1 MDIAA
6 TKKGLRERAVALR
19 DALTPVERQ
28 EKSQAC
34 TARLAGTLSGM
45 PAGIVSFY
53 WPMRSELDPRPLVD
67 LMMAAGWRACL
78 PRLTGAGKP
87 LDFHEFTAADGLV
100 PGPFGTSEP
109 SPDTVRMKPDM
120 VLAPM
125 LAFDRLGYRLG
136 YGGGFYDR
144 TLEDLR
150 AGGRVLAIGLAFEVQ
165 RMDEVP
171 IEAFDQKLDMV
182 ATEVALYETGAVRC
196 G

>member
-6 TKKGLRERAVALR
+6 TKKGLRERAMALR

-28 EKSQAC
+28 EKSRAC
-34 TARLAGTLSGM
+34 TARLAATLSAL

-67 LMMAAGWRACL
+67 RMRTAGWRACL
-78 PRLTGAGKP
+78 PRLKGAGKP
-87 LDFHEFTAADGLV
+87 LDFHEFTGADDLV
-100 PGPFGTSEP
+100 PGPYGTSEP
-109 SPDTVRMKPDM
+109 SPDAARLAPDL

-144 TLEDLR
+144 TLEELR
-150 AGGRVLAIGLAFEVQ
+150 DGGKVTAIGIAFEAQ
-165 RMDEVP
+165 RMEHVP
-171 IEAFDQKLDMV
+171 VEAFDQKLDMV
-182 ATEVALYETGAVRC
+182 ATEAALYETGAV
-196 G
+196 